1 MIVLNPGFRFVELK
15 KKKAIFQQAPRCSW
29 RLGLLV
35 HELVLNDQNKP
46 VHFSLW
52 PDLVDGPPVFAQPV
66 TLE

>member
-1 MIVLNPGFRFVELK
+1 MSDSDRVKPRFGFVELGEK
-15 KKKAIFQQAPRCSW
+15 KTIFQQAPRCSW

-52 PDLVDGPPVFAQPV
+52 PDLADHLF
-66 TLE
+66 LHNL